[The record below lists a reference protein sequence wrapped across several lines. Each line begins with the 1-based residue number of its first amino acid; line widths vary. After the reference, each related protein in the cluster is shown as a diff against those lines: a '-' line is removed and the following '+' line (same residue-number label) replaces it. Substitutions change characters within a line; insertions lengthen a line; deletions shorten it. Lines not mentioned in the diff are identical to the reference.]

1 MAYEAAFA
9 QIANKL
15 LADPKLRARV
25 QGSGPS

>member
-15 LADPKLRARV
+15 LADPKFRARG
-25 QGSGPS
+25 QGSGAN